1 MAKKNRLYIYLA
13 GLDKKG
19 MEVVAGFPYGKKVY
33 ATRIRDVSSL
43 GMEPSVAHK
52 ISSAASEKRMT
63 HELYAET
70 ASSFED
76 LKESLRKRGYSGL
89 PLGQFSGYTKPTRI
103 DERSLVTKS
112 STMVQRA
119 KK

>member
-1 MAKKNRLYIYLA
+1 MKKNRLYIYLA
-13 GLDKKG
+13 GLDRKG
-19 MEVVAGFPYGKKVY
+19 IEVVAGFSYSRKVY

-43 GMEPSVAHK
+43 GMEPTVARK
-52 ISSAASEKRMT
+52 ISAAAAGKKMT

-70 ASSFED
+70 AESFED
-76 LKESLRKRGYSGL
+76 LKKSLRERGYSNL
-89 PLGQFSGYTKPTRI
+89 PLGQFSGYTKPTRV
-103 DERSLVTKS
+103 DERALITRS

>member
-1 MAKKNRLYIYLA
+1 MKKNRLYIYLA
-13 GLDKKG
+13 GLDRKG
-19 MEVVAGFPYGKKVY
+19 IEVLAGFAYSKKVY

-43 GMEPSVAHK
+43 GMDPTVARK
-52 ISSAASEKRMT
+52 ISIAAAEKKMT

-70 ASSFED
+70 AESFED
-76 LKESLRKRGYSGL
+76 LKKALNERGYSNL
-89 PLGQFSGYTKPTRI
+89 PIGQFNGYTKPTRI

-119 KK
+119 KI